1 MPEINGKSKNRPNLT
16 IIPPYENNSTK
27 QTKSTVFLFF
37 NLSFSQNKSPDCAL
51 SKPNKAPPYSFSL
64 YLKNWAKKLVYG
76 SFDF

>member
-1 MPEINGKSKNRPNLT
+1 MPEINGKFKTWPKSAKFKNYSA
-16 IIPPYENNSTK
+16 YENNS
-27 QTKSTVFLFF
+27 KSTVFLFF